1 MNIFLNKKHGIA
13 YTLIMLLLLIGTIIG
28 VISYMYD
35 YSEKEAFERL
45 KLETAKQKES
55 ITLQMTSDRETLYSM
70 ANLLGA
76 SYHDNDEY
84 IDVCQNFK
92 SFGLCRDIGILIPGD
107 MLITK
112 HGLTN
117 VSGKISF
124 DEEASKGSYI
134 SGRIADVTK
143 DERQIIRNVVP
154 ICDDAGNTKAILFGT
169 ISIEDYCEYY
179 KNHLDMTNSYLCILD
194 GKSGDF
200 IIDTKDVLSRKN
212 VTRLAQVQYKK
223 GYTYKD
229 FYNNLSEGKTG
240 YTSFVAHDS
249 DEFLYICY
257 DEMGIEN
264 WRIMLAQPESVVLAN
279 VYSTVS
285 FLLSASAILCLIILL
300 YCLGIALSN
309 RKKTR
314 LNFMASEIRKN
325 LLEVTHRKESLIDAL
340 HKLVSYA
347 KARSAFISDSYTEE
361 CHYMMP
367 EVSKDK
373 LTADEIKYFNNKL
386 LMYTAQNRKSH
397 GVSLYSCHLKA
408 DRKTKAEMPEFY
420 EFMISHR
427 IYSVIY
433 DVVINSNS
441 TMYVIGVLNPKNKDI
456 SQLLNKI
463 AACFS
468 MAVYNRK
475 HLERTHKM
483 ALTDALTGVK
493 NRTAFSQD
501 KKINNYLDSDYFCIY
516 IDVNE
521 LNYYN
526 NKYGH
531 AAGDQMLKF
540 IGEVLTS
547 TFSDSDIY
555 RMGGDEF
562 LILNKTCTQAEI
574 DTRLER
580 IIHDIEEMK
589 YHIAVGCKLS
599 IAGTNLE
606 DTVNEAEKMMYENKS
621 HYYQDKELHK
631 VKYIKNR
638 NVALMETGVKEL
650 DACLS
655 VMTIRY
661 MGIYFVS
668 LDKDSCVKILAPS
681 YFDNIDAA
689 AYRYSINFEK
699 YINDF
704 VKPEYHRAL
713 LTFLDYDILKKHFKE
728 NHIPEISFERI
739 DGEKIKL
746 KIYCINI
753 IESDSD
759 CIWVF
764 ENDNA

>member
-1 MNIFLNKKHGIA
+1 MNMFLNRRYGII
-13 YTLIMLLLLIGTIIG
+13 YTLVMLLLLIGIIIG
-28 VISYMYD
+28 IISYMYS

-55 ITLQMTSDRETLYSM
+55 IALMMSSDRETLYSL
-70 ANLLGA
+70 ANFLGT

-84 IDVCQNFK
+84 IDFCQNFK
-92 SFGLCRDIGILIPGD
+92 SFGLCKDIGILTPDDI
-107 MLITK
+107 LITK
-112 HGLTN
+112 HGMSD

-124 DEEASKGSYI
+124 DEEAAKGAYI
-134 SGRIADVTK
+134 SGRISDITTE
-143 DERQIIRNVVP
+143 ERQIIRNVVP
-154 ICDDAGNTKAILFGT
+154 ILDNTGNTKAILFGT
-169 ISIEDYCEYY
+169 ISTEDYSDYY
-179 KNHLDMTNSYLCILD
+179 KNQLDMTNSYLCVLD
-194 GKSGDF
+194 GDSGDF
-200 IIDTKDVLSRKN
+200 IIDTKDVLSQKN
-212 VTRLAQVQYKK
+212 ATQLAYVQYKK

-229 FYNNLSEGKTG
+229 FHDNILAGKTG
-240 YTSFVAHDS
+240 YTSFVANDS
-249 DEFLYICY
+249 DEFLYIYY
-257 DEMGIEN
+257 DALGIEN
-264 WRIMLAQPESVVLAN
+264 WRIILAQPESVVFAN

-285 FLLSASAILCLIILL
+285 FLLSTSAIICLIILL
-300 YCLGIALSN
+300 YVIGIALSN

-314 LNFMASEIRKN
+314 LNFMASEIRKD
-325 LLEVTHRKESLIDAL
+325 LLEVTHRRESLVDAL
-340 HKLVSYA
+340 QKLVSFA
-347 KARSAFISDSYTEE
+347 KSRSAFISDSYTEE

-367 EVSKDK
+367 EISEHK
-373 LTADEIKYFNNKL
+373 LTPDEIKYFNDKL
-386 LMYTAQNRKSH
+386 LMYTAQNRKSY
-397 GVSLYSCHLKA
+397 GVSLYSTQIKA
-408 DRKTKAEMPEFY
+408 NIKTKQEMPEFY
-420 EFMISHR
+420 EFMISHK

-456 SQLLNKI
+456 SQLLDKI

-501 KKINNYLDSDYFCIY
+501 KKTNNYSDSDYCCIY

-540 IGEVLTS
+540 IGEILLN

-562 LILNKTCTQAEI
+562 LILNKTNTQSEI
-574 DTRLER
+574 DARLDKV
-580 IIHDIEEMK
+580 IHDIEEMK
-589 YHIAVGCKLS
+589 YHIAIGCKFGL
-599 IAGTNLE
+599 AGTSLE
-606 DTVNEAEKMMYENKS
+606 ATVNEAEKMMYENKS
-621 HYYQDKELHK
+621 HYYQDKEIHK
-631 VKYIKNR
+631 VKHIKNR
-638 NVALMETGVKEL
+638 NVALMETGIKEL

-668 LDKDSCVKILAPS
+668 LDKDSCVKIVAPS
-681 YFDNIDAA
+681 YFENIDNNT
-689 AYRYSINFEK
+689 YKYSVNFKK
-699 YINDF
+699 YIKDF
-704 VKPEYHRAL
+704 VKSEYHRAL
-713 LTFLDYDILKKHFKE
+713 LTFLDYDILKKNFKE
-728 NHIPEISFERI
+728 KHIPEISFERI
-739 DGEKIKL
+739 DGEKVRL
-746 KIYCINI
+746 KIYCINV
-753 IESDSD
+753 EQSVSD